1 MSSQIVDVRRTREVL
16 DVAPVRTLDYQAQ
29 TFVNAVEYVI
39 EQKVVLGCS

>member
-1 MSSQIVDVRRTREVL
+1 MDVRWAREVL
-16 DVAPVRTLDYQAQ
+16 YVAPVRTLDYQAQ